1 MIFRYLWIVNT
12 NTLYVILYFKQ
23 LKKTKYTY
31 ELWTKFSLSKQTDR
45 MVSRSNQI
53 LRPIDIEDNVTI
65 LIPNV
70 DKGRGDPRNILCIVI
85 HSCSDTKR
93 YKLGI
98 VHGLLNLSIFEKP
111 IHVVHFSW
119 CVRILDTLKLA
130 SVGQPACIQ

>member
-1 MIFRYLWIVNT
+1 MTF
-12 NTLYVILYFKQ
+12 
-23 LKKTKYTY
+23 
-31 ELWTKFSLSKQTDR
+31 ELNQTKFSLSKQTDR

-53 LRPIDIEDNVTI
+53 LRPIDMEDYVTI

-85 HSCSDTKR
+85 HFCSDTKR

-98 VHGLLNLSIFEKP
+98 LHGLLNLSIFEQP

-130 SVGQPACIQ
+130 SVGQPAYNQ